1 MLLYISCEEVFK
13 EPQSFLET
21 ADSVLQQC
29 SMHEEIQDT
38 GFVLRMVNSL
48 QNAITILKCI
58 LYL

>member
-29 SMHEEIQDT
+29 SMHEGIQDT